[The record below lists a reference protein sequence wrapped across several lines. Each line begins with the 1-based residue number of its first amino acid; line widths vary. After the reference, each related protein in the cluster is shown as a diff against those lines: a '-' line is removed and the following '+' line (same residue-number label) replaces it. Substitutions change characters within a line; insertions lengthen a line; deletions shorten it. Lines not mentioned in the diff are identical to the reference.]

1 MLANNQP
8 EQIITWSTKK
18 NNNKKLKKTGDK
30 GATPLNLQEK
40 KCFPHEVMKIYP
52 EGFLKPVFRELTR
65 LLYVDKRLSLDCG
78 KKHEYSGRTCK
89 PSQMMESNPGPT
101 GFESTGP
108 ITLCVGLVFN
118 LSPIFAL
125 S

>member
-1 MLANNQP
+1 MEMLANNHP

-18 NNNKKLKKTGDK
+18 QKNNKKKTGDK

-40 KCFPHEVMKIYP
+40 KSFPHEVMKIYP

-89 PSQMMESNPGPT
+89 PSQMMDSNQD
-101 GFESTGP
+101 
-108 ITLCVGLVFN
+108 LLV
-118 LSPIFAL
+118 LSLLVPSPFVWVSSLICHPSL
-125 S
+125 H